1 MSIKISGKDNTIRK
15 ENNNNNVY
23 IDDALYV
30 GRQKVDPEGE
40 ISTNYVKINGNGIVD
55 LTGYNKNTTVFQ
67 IRVSSYDDMSN
78 VVKVA
83 GHKYYDITSNN
94 IDVKLSDLDDSYT
107 DLFVNIT
114 NPNPDDPEDPEDPVE
129 PEVETIK
136 NTYAIAA
143 RSKSATTSK
152 KITINLIN
160 ELNFEDYDIV
170 IEAFDFHIIWDKN
183 AYAEEELLNQTTNMG
198 FLFRNFVSLPQ
209 THTSTVEVGRYDII
223 FTVELFQEDG
233 GFFLEYSYTAKLN
246 PNYEAGPGC
255 TLSIGNNSFD
265 LTITQTPKNLASTLT
280 LRQSYSANIK
290 SIENLIVNNDALIQ
304 GNLTVSGYINDL
316 KWYWDYINFD
326 TPVINLGT
334 GFLAKI
340 IDTSIVIDE
349 NTISIPALQLSPGG
363 IYTTDLYNISWKSDG
378 NMIIESSNVISN
390 ITGLIQVLRYE

>member
-30 GRQKVDPEGE
+30 DRQKVDPEGE